1 MKSTKLIT
9 KTLYV
14 TLIICIGMW
23 INTIWRGLDVYT
35 IELIMY
41 VQMLL
46 LLNVF
51 ALAYSLYTER

>member
-23 INTIWRGLDVYT
+23 INIIRRGFDGCT

-41 VQMLL
+41 IQMLL

>member
-23 INTIWRGLDVYT
+23 MYTIWSGIEVYT

-41 VQMLL
+41 VQILVI
-46 LLNVF
+46 LNLV
-51 ALAYSLYTER
+51 ALAYSLYTKK